1 MKSLYESLLGDMDDI
16 IDHATIQG
24 FLDSLKGKSLNN
36 TRDAVVNSDGSISC
50 EYLTIYHTKI
60 PKYIKFKN
68 CLYITIGE
76 CEIEDI
82 YETLN
87 GGKNQEV
94 ELKYCNSIGG
104 TNHKL
109 KNACSSLRIKDCTID
124 NLDWIPN
131 DIDTLT
137 LEDIDIDTDT
147 IDLKGKKLKRF
158 YLDGVNVSSIIN
170 ADVVSDRFNIADC
183 SKLKKI
189 DNIKAR
195 EVKFYNVK
203 KLTDIKLSDGIELLK
218 LDTSL
223 KHLSPDILPSTI
235 EVLYA
240 GSMGEEWVKDNIK
253 TICPKL
259 YSGEFPNPSNFKFK
273 NNPVKVGDW
282 VVIKSKAKNSGS
294 FGSSRG
300 TLMVDKVIK
309 VTDSRVKGE
318 KAGLRPFMDVE
329 PMIEANPKKDWSY
342 VDPNGINDITGVGI
356 EVGDKVVAYLP
367 SGNMGKNNGL
377 VVDEILKLT
386 KSGVKCKNA
395 GNRRPYDIC
404 ILRSQEECDKQFN
417 K

>member
-1 MKSLYESLLGDMDDI
+1 MKTLYESLLGDMDDI
-16 IDHATIQG
+16 IDKATVQG

-36 TRDAVVNSDGSISC
+36 TIDAVINSDGSISC
-50 EYLTIYHTKI
+50 EYLSIYHTKI

-68 CLYITIGE
+68 CESITIGE

-87 GGKNQEV
+87 GGKNQDV
-94 ELKYCNSIGG
+94 ELKYCNNIGG
-104 TNHKL
+104 TDRKL
-109 KNACSSLRIKDCTID
+109 KNACSDLKIKDCNID

-131 DIDTLT
+131 DITALT
-137 LEDIDIDTDT
+137 LEDINTNIDT

-158 YLDGVNVSSIIN
+158 CLDWVNVSSIIN
-170 ADVVSDRFNIADC
+170 ADVVRDRFNVVGC

-189 DNIKAR
+189 DNIKAH
-195 EVKFYNVK
+195 EVIFNGVG
-203 KLTDIKLSDGIELLK
+203 KLIDIKLSDGIELLR
-218 LDTSL
+218 LNVSL

-240 GSMGEEWVKDNIK
+240 GSMGEEWILDNIQA
-253 TICPKL
+253 ICPKL
-259 YSGEFPNPSNFKFK
+259 KRGEFPNPRSFKFK

-282 VVIKSKAKNSGS
+282 VVIKSKAKTSGT

-309 VTDSRVKGE
+309 VTDARIKGE
-318 KAGLRPFMDVE
+318 EAGLRPFIDVE
-329 PMIEANPKKDWSY
+329 LMTDANPKKDWSY

-404 ILRSQEECDKQFN
+404 ILRSQAECDKQF

>member
-1 MKSLYESLLGDMDDI
+1 MKTLYESLLGDVDDI
-16 IDHATIQG
+16 IDKATIQG
-24 FLDSLKGKSLNN
+24 FLDSLKGKPSNDVS
-36 TRDAVVNSDGSISC
+36 DAVVNKDGSISC
-50 EYLTIYHTKI
+50 EYLSIYRTKI

-68 CLYITIGE
+68 CISITIGE

-87 GGKNQEV
+87 GGKNQNV

-104 TNHKL
+104 TDRKL
-109 KNACSSLRIKDCTID
+109 KNACSDLRIRECNID

-131 DIDTLT
+131 DIEALA
-137 LEDIDIDTDT
+137 LEDINTNIDT

-158 YLDGVNVSSIIN
+158 YLGWVNVSSIIN
-170 ADVVSDRFNIADC
+170 ADVVSNQFNIVGC

-189 DNIKAR
+189 DNIKAS
-195 EVKFYNVK
+195 EVVFNGVGKSI
-203 KLTDIKLSDGIELLK
+203 DIKLSNGVELLR
-218 LDTSL
+218 LDASL

-240 GSMGEEWVKDNIK
+240 SSMGEEWMIDNILA
-253 TICPKL
+253 ICPKL
-259 YSGEFPNPSNFKFK
+259 RRGEFPDPRSFKFK
-273 NNPVKVGDW
+273 NNPVKVGEW
-282 VVIKSKAKNSGS
+282 VVIKSKAKSSGT

-309 VTDSRVKGE
+309 VTDSRIRGE
-318 KAGLRPFMDVE
+318 KAGLRPFIDVE
-329 PMIEANPKKDWSY
+329 LMTDANPKKDWSY

-377 VVDEILKLT
+377 IVDEILKLT
-386 KSGVKCKNA
+386 KAGVKCKNA

-404 ILRSQEECDKQFN
+404 ILRSQEECNKQF

>member
-1 MKSLYESLLGDMDDI
+1 MKTLYESLLGDMDDI
-16 IDHATIQG
+16 IDKATVQG

-36 TRDAVVNSDGSISC
+36 TIDAVVNKDGSISC
-50 EYLTIYHTKI
+50 EYLGIYHTKI

-68 CLYITIGE
+68 CIDITLGD

-87 GGKNQEV
+87 GGRNQYV
-94 ELKYCNSIGG
+94 DLHYCKSIGG
-104 TNHKL
+104 TNRKL
-109 KNACSSLRIKDCTID
+109 KNACSALRIDDCVID
-124 NLDWIPN
+124 NLDWVPD
-131 DIDTLT
+131 DIDALT
-137 LEDIDIDTDT
+137 LENIDIDTV
-147 IDLKGKKLKRF
+147 DLKGKNLKRF
-158 YLDGVNVSSIIN
+158 YLLDSANVSSIIN
-170 ADVVSDRFNIADC
+170 ADVVWDSFHIADC
-183 SKLKKI
+183 PKLKKI

-195 EVKFYNVK
+195 EVVFNSVK
-203 KLTDIKLSDGIELLK
+203 KLTDIKLSDGVKLLR
-218 LDTSL
+218 LDASL

-235 EVLYA
+235 EVLFA
-240 GSMGEEWVKDNIK
+240 GSMGEEWLRDNIQA
-253 TICPKL
+253 ICPKL
-259 YSGEFPNPSNFKFK
+259 YRGEFPNPGNFKFK

-282 VVIKSKAKNSGS
+282 VVIKSKAKSSGT

-309 VTDSRVKGE
+309 VTDSRIKGE

-329 PMIEANPKKDWSY
+329 PMIDANPKKDWSY

-395 GNRRPYDIC
+395 GNRRPHDIC
-404 ILRSQEECDKQFN
+404 ILRSQEECNKQF

>member
-1 MKSLYESLLGDMDDI
+1 MKTLYESLLGDMDDI
-16 IDHATIQG
+16 IDKATVQG

-36 TRDAVVNSDGSISC
+36 TMDAVINSDGSISC
-50 EYLTIYHTKI
+50 DYLGIYHTKI

-68 CLYITIGE
+68 CESITLGD

-87 GGKNQEV
+87 GGRNQYV
-94 ELKYCNSIGG
+94 DLKDCNSIGG
-104 TNHKL
+104 TNRKL
-109 KNACSSLRIKDCTID
+109 KNACSALRIYDCTID
-124 NLDWIPN
+124 NLDWVPN
-131 DIDTLT
+131 DINSLA
-137 LEDIDIDTDT
+137 LEYIDINIDT
-147 IDLKGKKLKRF
+147 IDLKGKKLKKF
-158 YLDGVNVSSIIN
+158 YLSGANVSSIIN
-170 ADVVSDRFNIADC
+170 ADVVWDSFQIVDC

-195 EVKFYNVK
+195 EVAFNNVK
-203 KLTDIKLSDGIELLK
+203 KLTDIKLSNGVELLR

-240 GSMGEEWVKDNIK
+240 GSMGEEWIRDNIQA
-253 TICPKL
+253 ICPKL
-259 YSGEFPNPSNFKFK
+259 CRGEFPNPRSFKFK

-282 VVIKSKAKNSGS
+282 VVIKSKAKSSGT

-309 VTDSRVKGE
+309 VTDSRIKGE
-318 KAGLRPFMDVE
+318 KAGLRPFIDVE
-329 PMIEANPKKDWSY
+329 PMTDANPKKDWSY

-377 VVDEILKLT
+377 VIDEILKLT
-386 KSGVKCKNA
+386 KAGVKCKNA

-404 ILRSQEECDKQFN
+404 ILRSQEECDKQF